1 VSEAVVDVRALEK
14 IYKVHERSTGIGAT
28 VGSLFRRTW
37 KDVPAVA
44 RIDFSIASGEVVGFL
59 GPNGAGKTTTLKMLS
74 GLLYPTGG
82 DATVLGYTPWKRDY
96 AFLRRIALLMGN
108 RTQLVWDIP
117 AADSFLVLKQIYG
130 VEDGDFRRRLD
141 ELVELLELQPLIHK
155 PVRQLSLGER
165 MKVEFAA
172 GLLHGPD
179 VVFLDE
185 PTLGLDVSMQARIR
199 TFVAELNKRTG
210 ATILL
215 TSHYMDDIVA
225 LCKRVIVIHHGK
237 ILYDGGLADLAER
250 MAPYKVVGAT
260 LRDGA
265 AETDLSRYGELMSKD
280 DAGRVKLKVPR
291 AEAPARTAR
300 LVADLGD
307 AIADLSLED
316 PPIEDVIDRVF
327 SGEQLLGAEAE
338 PVAAR

>member
-1 VSEAVVDVRALEK
+1 MSEPVVVVRDLQK
-14 IYKVHERSTGIGAT
+14 TYKVHERQTGVGAT
-28 VGSLFRRTW
+28 VRSLFHRTF
-37 KDVPAVA
+37 KDVPAVGG
-44 RIDFSIASGEVVGFL
+44 IDLSIEAGEVVGFL

-74 GLLYPTGG
+74 GLLVPTGG
-82 DATVLGYTPWKRDY
+82 DATVLGFTPWQRDY

-130 VEDGDFRRRLD
+130 ISDADYTARLG
-141 ELVELLELQPLIHK
+141 ELVELLELGPLIHK

-172 GLLHGPD
+172 GLLHGPE

-199 TFVAELNKRTG
+199 TFIAELNRRTG
-210 ATILL
+210 ATVLL

-225 LCKRVIVIHHGK
+225 LCRRVIVIHHGK
-237 ILYDGGLADLAER
+237 LMYDGGLADLAER

-260 LRDGA
+260 LRDA
-265 AETDLSRYGELMSKD
+265 TRQVDFSRYGEVISQD
-280 DAGRVKLKVPR
+280 EAGKVRLRVPR

-300 LVADLGD
+300 LVAELGD

-327 SGEQLLGAEAE
+327 SGERPAGEGLQ
-338 PVAAR
+338 PVAVG